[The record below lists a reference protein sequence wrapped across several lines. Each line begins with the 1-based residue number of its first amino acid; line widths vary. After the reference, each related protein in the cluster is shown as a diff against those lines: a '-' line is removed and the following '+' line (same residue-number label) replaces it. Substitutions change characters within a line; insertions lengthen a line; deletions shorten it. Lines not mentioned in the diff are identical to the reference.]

1 MTPDSNRIAAQ
12 DRDEPRLRRT
22 ALHALHREL
31 GARMVPFAGFEMP
44 VQYPTGIINEH
55 EHTRNQASLFDVSHM
70 GQIRLSGDDAARAL
84 EMLTPA
90 DVVDLAVGRQRYG
103 LFTNAAAGILDDF
116 MVVREPESLLL
127 IVNAA
132 RTADDLALLDERIGS
147 ICAVEPLRDRALL
160 ALSGPVAASAIAA
173 LSADAASLRFMHAI
187 ATMIAGVECLLMRS
201 GYTGEDG
208 FEISVPAA
216 AAERFARSLLERACV
231 LPAGLGARDSLR
243 LEAGLCLYGQDI
255 DASTT
260 PVQAGLAWTVGR
272 ARRPGGSRAGGFPG
286 ADRVF
291 AELERGASPVRVG
304 ILPEGRAPVRHGA
317 RLCDNTGRDCGWV
330 SSGGYSPTLE
340 KPVAMAYV
348 ETACAAPG
356 TVVQAS
362 VRGQLRECRVVDL
375 PFVEHRY
382 FTGEPK

>member
-1 MTPDSNRIAAQ
+1 MTPDTDAQ
-12 DRDEPRLRRT
+12 DRGVALRRT
-22 ALHALHREL
+22 SLYEMHREL

-44 VQYPTGIINEH
+44 VQYPAGIINEH
-55 EHTRNQASLFDVSHM
+55 EHTRNQASLFDVGHM

-84 EMLTPA
+84 ETLTPA
-90 DVVDLAVGRQRYG
+90 DVVGLPVGRQRYG
-103 LFTNAAAGILDDF
+103 LFTDAGAGILDDF
-116 MVVREPESLLL
+116 MVVREPGSLLL

-132 RTADDLALLDERIGS
+132 RTEHDLALLDERIGS
-147 ICAVEPLRDRALL
+147 ICAVDLLRDQALL
-160 ALSGPVAASAIAA
+160 ALSGPAAAAAIAG
-173 LSADAASLRFMHAI
+173 LSADATSLRFMHAI
-187 ATMIAGVECLLMRS
+187 ATTVAGIECLLMRS

-216 AAERFARSLLERACV
+216 AAERLARSLLDRAEV
-231 LPAGLGARDSLR
+231 RPAGLGARDSLR

-272 ARRPGGSRAGGFPG
+272 ARRPGGDRAGGFPG
-286 ADRVF
+286 AEQVF
-291 AELERGASPVRVG
+291 AEIERGASPVRVG
-304 ILPEGRAPVRHGA
+304 LLPDGRAPVRHGA

-330 SSGGYSPTLE
+330 SSGGYSPTLM
-340 KPVAMAYV
+340 KPIAMAYL
-348 ETACAAPG
+348 ETGYAQRG

-362 VRGQLRECRVVDL
+362 VRGQRRDCRVVDL

-382 FTGEPK
+382 FTGESK